1 MTREDNLANKQA
13 NTILELQDTIRALKF
28 DRAKVS
34 KELQMTQISLKNNR
48 ESIKRIA
55 EQVEEIILKKNYEDL
70 NKVVEVLNRM
80 GVERDKK

>member
-28 DRAKVS
+28 DRAKVF
-34 KELQMTQISLKNNR
+34 KELQMLQISLKNNR